1 MCERCGNF
9 YQNFSRRNFLKGSA
23 AAAGVS
29 LALPPSLAA
38 LLSPTDAMAAASSAT
53 VKATHGTGFCNLG
66 FFLTKERQLTKDD
79 GVEIDF
85 VVTPSNADIATLFG
99 AGVVDMSLIPYSNF
113 MTLYAAGAPVK
124 IVAGGGVEG
133 CVIVARDGIN
143 SAEDLRGKTFGT
155 FQADTLEVLPYDWLK
170 KHGLSFKDVN
180 IRYMN
185 TSPELAQA
193 FMVGAVDAMCHIE
206 PYATQA
212 VEATKGAK
220 VLSDGTDVYGKLYSD
235 CVLAVRTPLLEKS
248 PDVVKSVI
256 KGMFVAQKESE
267 TDRAGAIKELVGS
280 YFKTSLDAA
289 MNASKKQPVMVD
301 QRRNTD
307 FILGRAQTMKELGY
321 LKELPDSKII
331 DWSLMEEVIAENKD
345 LYSSLELVS
354 A

>member
-9 YQNFSRRNFLKGSA
+9 YQNFSRRNFLKGSV
-23 AAAGVS
+23 AAAGAS
-29 LALPPSLAA
+29 LALPPALAA
-38 LLSPTDAMAAASSAT
+38 MLAPSDALAAGAVT

-66 FFLTKERQLTKDD
+66 FFLTKERQLTKAD
-79 GVEIDF
+79 GVDIEF

-99 AGVVDMSLIPYSNF
+99 AGLVDMSLIPYSNF
-113 MTLYAAGAPVK
+113 MTLYDAGAPVK

-133 CVIVARDGIN
+133 CVIAARDGIN
-143 SAEDLRGKTFGT
+143 SAEDLKGKTLGT

-170 KHGLSFKDVN
+170 MHGLSFKDVDV
-180 IRYMN
+180 RYMN

-267 TDRAGAIKELVGS
+267 TDRAGAIKDLVGS

-289 MNASKKQPVMVD
+289 MSASQKQPVMVD

-321 LKELPDSKII
+321 LKELPDSKMI
-331 DWSLMEEVIAENKD
+331 DWTLMEQVIDENKD
-345 LYSSLELVS
+345 LYSSLKLVS